1 MRILHHPGSRHVK
14 IFATGKPNHTLAKA
28 QSTQRE
34 EQEIYEKVKFRL
46 ENYLVGIA
54 VYYNLQE
61 IPSYQKLLRA
71 LRLCESKSF
80 TSTSRRVQ

>member
-1 MRILHHPGSRHVK
+1 MRILHYPGSGNAK
-14 IFATGKPNHTLAKA
+14 IFATGKPNHTLAEA
-28 QSTQRE
+28 QSAQRE

-61 IPSYQKLLRA
+61 IPNY
-71 LRLCESKSF
+71 
-80 TSTSRRVQ
+80 